1 MNKFITKVFYR
12 NVLSIVPGTTKNGK
26 TETDGENFLDQFVM
40 DLFTDYA
47 IVALTNCL
55 ISITYLISFLHN
67 FSLHFGSALLL
78 FKFSIL

>member
-1 MNKFITKVFYR
+1 MNKFITKVFLQECAVHSPRDYQ
-12 NVLSIVPGTTKNGK
+12 NNGK

-55 ISITYLISFLHN
+55 ISIT
-67 FSLHFGSALLL
+67 
-78 FKFSIL
+78 